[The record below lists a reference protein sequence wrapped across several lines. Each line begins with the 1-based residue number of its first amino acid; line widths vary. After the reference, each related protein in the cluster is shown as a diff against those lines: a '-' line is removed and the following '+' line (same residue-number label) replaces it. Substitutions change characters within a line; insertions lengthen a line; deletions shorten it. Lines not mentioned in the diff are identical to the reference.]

1 MNDLNADCAMRLVLV
16 GPPGAGKGTQSEW
29 LADFLSIPH
38 LSTGDMLREAVR
50 QGTDLGKL
58 AAERIEQG
66 ELVSDQLVVDLVDE
80 RLGKTDC
87 KDGFLLDGFPRTVD
101 QAKML
106 DDLLDRRKVKLDLVL
121 EITLEEEVL
130 TQRLLNRGRS
140 DDTADTIKN
149 RFVVYQ
155 AETLPLL
162 DFYRDHKILTS
173 IDGDGTREEIA
184 DRIRKVIANF
194 SSAGS

>member
-1 MNDLNADCAMRLVLV
+1 MRLVLV

-50 QGTDLGKL
+50 QGTGLGKL

-80 RLGKTDC
+80 RLGKMDC
-87 KDGFLLDGFPRTVD
+87 KDGFLLDGFPRTVE

-106 DDLLDRRKVKLDLVL
+106 DALLDRRKVKLDLIL

-130 TQRLLNRGRS
+130 TQRLLNRGRG

-149 RFVVYQ
+149 RFAVYQ
-155 AETLPLL
+155 TETTALL

-184 DRIRKVIANF
+184 DRIRNVIANF

>member
-1 MNDLNADCAMRLVLV
+1 MRLVLV

-162 DFYRDHKILTS
+162 DFYRDHEILTS

-184 DRIRKVIANF
+184 DCIRKVIANF